1 MAAFAPPNT
10 AVLILADERFRD
22 SLFGN
27 LQYGRYALHLCDIIP
42 NCRDAAKGRISD
54 LPAHFRCGI
63 IPNMD
68 NRENNDDWL
77 LVWWAVNDGDST
89 NKLHSRDKG
98 DVIVYIVVAIICV
111 VALVIAMAA

>member
-1 MAAFAPPNT
+1 M
-10 AVLILADERFRD
+10 
-22 SLFGN
+22 
-27 LQYGRYALHLCDIIP
+27 
-42 NCRDAAKGRISD
+42 
-54 LPAHFRCGI
+54 PAHFRCGI